1 MQREIEN
8 GLNRRMRRELQVEP
22 LILCL
27 AQPAPSGTRAY
38 QPKLDDEVKHQPRH
52 KHYPNVNNQ
61 PKNPNQKNFKNQPS
75 KNEHNQNKPIK
86 ESVENKEEVSSGRTR
101 RRRSAVAS

>member
-1 MQREIEN
+1 
-8 GLNRRMRRELQVEP
+8 MRRELQVEP

-38 QPKLDDEVKHQPRH
+38 QPKLDDEVKHQPKH
-52 KHYPNVNNQ
+52 KHYPNVNNHSNN
-61 PKNPNQKNFKNQPS
+61 PKQNNFKNQLS
-75 KNEHNQNKPIK
+75 KNDQSRNTPIK
-86 ESVENKEEVSSGRTR
+86 EPVKNKEEVPSGRTR

>member
-1 MQREIEN
+1 
-8 GLNRRMRRELQVEP
+8 MRRELQVEP

-61 PKNPNQKNFKNQPS
+61 PNNPKQNNFKNQLS
-75 KNEHNQNKPIK
+75 KNDQSRSNSIK
-86 ESVENKEEVSSGRTR
+86 EPVENKEEVSSLTHGVSLNRCQ
-101 RRRSAVAS
+101 SNVPCIVYWV

>member
-1 MQREIEN
+1 
-8 GLNRRMRRELQVEP
+8 MRRELQVEP

-38 QPKLDDEVKHQPRH
+38 KPQIVNEQNQHPKN

-61 PKNPNQKNFKNQPS
+61 NINR
-75 KNEHNQNKPIK
+75 NQNNYKNNPSARNTNQVK
-86 ESVENKEEVSSGRTR
+86 NNQSVKDSVKTPVAKTEEAPAGRTR
-101 RRRSAVAS
+101 RRRSAVSN